1 LAETQPGGFFFTNR
15 AHSAFLKASTMS
27 KKQTAQS
34 TTPSL
39 GDQIQALEAAIE
51 SRAAQIQ
58 DSTALIKRLTAE
70 HLKGSSFARG
80 HGWIFSGREA
90 LPGELSLARA
100 GLDALHSTQRDAQ
113 RELEAL
119 RAIRDSASDLREV
132 ESDLALLRADLARVN
147 ASAAEMRG
155 RAAGF
160 AANLLAAQDA
170 LGVAFDAEST
180 AALEGDAQA
189 LTAAG
194 DAVAQAQQ
202 VVDRITRT
210 GALAA
215 ARLVEIADSHRAVQE
230 AIDMLT
236 YRLAAAKLACAKRE
250 IAELLP
256 ALVALCCDAYEAG
269 YLTQGGRWGGEAQV
283 PDLLALVKAARGG
296 SPVDIRRRDP
306 SPRFTT
312 PGVGKLAHGTA
323 RRRAA

>member
-1 LAETQPGGFFFTNR
+1 
-15 AHSAFLKASTMS
+15 MS

-34 TTPSL
+34 TAPTL
-39 GDQIQALEAAIE
+39 GEQTKALEAAITQRDVRIE
-51 SRAAQIQ
+51 EATGLVEKLQ
-58 DSTALIKRLTAE
+58 AE
-70 HLKGSSFARG
+70 HAKGNSFSLG
-80 HGWIFSGREA
+80 HGWQFNGRDD
-90 LPGELSLARA
+90 LPGALSLARA
-100 GLDALHSTQRDAQ
+100 ALDALQGAQRDAR
-113 RELEAL
+113 REVDEL
-119 RAIRDSASDLREV
+119 RAIRDSESDLREV

-160 AANLLAAQDA
+160 ASDLLAAQDA
-170 LGVAFDAEST
+170 LGVALDAEAV

-189 LTAAG
+189 LAQAG

-202 VVDRITRT
+202 VVDRHKRT
-210 GALAA
+210 GVLAA

-230 AIDMLT
+230 AIDSLA
-236 YRLAAAKLACAKRE
+236 YRLACAKLACAKRE

-256 ALVALCCDAYEAG
+256 ALVALCCDAYGAG

-283 PDLLALVKAARGG
+283 PDLLALVARARGG
-296 SPVDIRRRDP
+296 SPVGTLRRDP

>member
-1 LAETQPGGFFFTNR
+1 MTTKPKTQIATNSPGGEVE
-15 AHSAFLKASTMS
+15 
-27 KKQTAQS
+27 
-34 TTPSL
+34 
-39 GDQIQALEAAIE
+39 ALIAAIE

-58 DSTALIKRLTAE
+58 DSTALIERLTAE
-70 HLKGSSFARG
+70 HVKGSSFARG
-80 HGWIFSGREA
+80 HGWIFAGREA
-90 LPGELSLARA
+90 LPGELSHARSD
-100 GLDALHSTQRDAQ
+100 LDSLNFSQRYAR
-113 RELEAL
+113 RELEELKAL
-119 RAIRDSASDLREV
+119 RDSETDLREV

-160 AANLLAAQDA
+160 AADLTAAQDA
-170 LGVAFDAEST
+170 LGVAFDAEAV